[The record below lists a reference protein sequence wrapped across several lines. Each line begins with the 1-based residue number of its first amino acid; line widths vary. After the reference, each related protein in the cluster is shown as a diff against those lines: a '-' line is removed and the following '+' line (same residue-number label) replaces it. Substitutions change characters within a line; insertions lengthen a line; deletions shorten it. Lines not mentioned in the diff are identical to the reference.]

1 MKEDRPGTG
10 ESFSPMRGRTTVGGE
25 LTSED
30 DVEGHGSRVQG
41 PETRSHVQGPETR
54 AHVQGP
60 RTREGR
66 EDDVEGHGSRVQGP
80 ETRSHVQGPETRAH
94 VQGPRTREGG
104 EDDVEG
110 QSLIVDP
117 SSAREPARA
126 RDRDVVRQ
134 VEHNRLE
141 QEPARRPLKPKS
153 R

>member
-25 LTSED
+25 LTS
-30 DVEGHGSRVQG
+30 
-41 PETRSHVQGPETR
+41 
-54 AHVQGP
+54 
-60 RTREGR
+60 